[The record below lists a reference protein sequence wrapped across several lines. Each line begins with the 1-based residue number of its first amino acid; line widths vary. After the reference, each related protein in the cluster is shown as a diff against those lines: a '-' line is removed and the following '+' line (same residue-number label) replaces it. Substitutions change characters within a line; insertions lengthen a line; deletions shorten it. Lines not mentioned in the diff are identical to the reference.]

1 MSNAVEL
8 FILIGDISHVDL
20 LYTFVS
26 NKLDQLLNIS
36 QTVRVRSD
44 RMRILKKYAY
54 GPDRT
59 RTVQILIR
67 SGTYIQSL

>member
-59 RTVQILIR
+59 FRLIFTVRINVYL
-67 SGTYIQSL
+67 